1 MKARPN
7 KYLFLIL
14 LFCLTNCSPNQEEES
29 QHYESRA
36 LISTKNK
43 YFHVGIDNLFEVVAQ
58 QNSPISFEKISAFQ
72 LDGSK
77 RKSIEIRPV
86 NKNYIIKPDTIGL
99 IEINV
104 DLGDKIKRKVI
115 RVRTLDVEGK
125 LGKYS
130 AITNNK
136 IGIRELNSQYG
147 IIAWI
152 VCCDINGKCKMIE
165 YEIMRINNNNPIE
178 RVINKG
184 EKFEE
189 KSKKL
194 LSKAE
199 SGDIYIF
206 RKIKYRCPGTNHLQ
220 RLHDM
225 IFEIN

>member
-1 MKARPN
+1 MKLD

-14 LFCLTNCSPNQEEES
+14 CFSLTNCSPNQEKES

-43 YFHVGIDNLFEVVAQ
+43 YFYAGVDNLFEVVAQ
-58 QNSPISFEKISAFQ
+58 QKSPVSFEKISAFQ
-72 LDGSK
+72 LDGSE
-77 RKSIEIRPV
+77 RKSIGIRPA
-86 NKNYIIKPDTIGL
+86 NKSYIIKPDTLGL

-104 DLGDKIKRKVI
+104 DLGDKIERKVI
-115 RVRTLDVEGK
+115 RVRPLDVEGK

-130 AITNNK
+130 AISDNK
-136 IGIRELNSQYG
+136 IGKRELNLQYG

-152 VCCDINGKCKMIE
+152 DCCDIDGKCKMIE

-184 EKFEE
+184 EQFEE

-199 SGDIYIF
+199 SADIYIF
-206 RKIKYRCPGTNHLQ
+206 RKIKYRCPGTNRLQ

-225 IFEIN
+225 IFEII